1 MSSSP
6 PRSYIAKYKHEGEEF
21 ELFINPDKAYDFMT
35 GKITNPMTALESDEV
50 FRDARKGERQ
60 TEEKVRKAFGTNDIY
75 KVAEVILKKG
85 EVPITTEHREKMIE
99 EKRKQVIEII
109 ARNSI
114 DPRTNAP
121 TPPLRIENAFKEAR
135 VTIDPFKSA
144 QEQVEAVVK
153 KISPII
159 PVKFATMKMEVTIPP
174 EYANRSFSLLKQY
187 GMKSDKWLGDG
198 SLSATL
204 EFPAGLQGEFF
215 TKLNNAT
222 QGKATT
228 KVLGTQ

>member
-1 MSSSP
+1 MSSNP
-6 PRSYIAKYKHEGEEF
+6 PKSYIAKYKHEGEEF
-21 ELFINPDKAYDFMT
+21 ELFVNPDKAYDFMV

-50 FRDARKGERQ
+50 FKDAKKGERQ
-60 TEEKVRKAFGTNDIY
+60 SEDKVKKAFGTNDIY
-75 KVAEVILKKG
+75 KIAEIILKKG
-85 EVPITTEHREKMIE
+85 DVPITTEHREKMIE
-99 EKRKQVIEII
+99 EKRKQIVDII

-121 TPPLRIENAFKEAR
+121 TPVLRIENAFREAR
-135 VTIDPFKSA
+135 VTVDPFKNA

-153 KISPII
+153 KLSPII
-159 PVKFATMKMEVTIPP
+159 PIKFATIKIDVTIPA
-174 EYANRSFSLLKQY
+174 EYANRSFTMLKQY

-198 SLSATL
+198 SLSASL
-204 EFPAGLQGEFF
+204 EFPAGLQGEFY

-228 KVLGTQ
+228 KVIGTQ